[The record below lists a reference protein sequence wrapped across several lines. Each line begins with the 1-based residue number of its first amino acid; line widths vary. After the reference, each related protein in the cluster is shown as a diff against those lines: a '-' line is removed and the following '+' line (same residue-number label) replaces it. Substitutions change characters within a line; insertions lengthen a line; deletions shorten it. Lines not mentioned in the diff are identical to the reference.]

1 MQRFYRLFAALLA
14 IALIAV
20 VGLAIDEDAPPAAII
35 NDEGGPVVIT
45 GEVNYTYALFTD
57 GVSEPLIIL
66 EDQTGFV
73 LRDRSYLFP
82 PESQVLGQITSD
94 FYSSPFTYSISL
106 PIEPQAPLNDV
117 DQDAEEDAGV
127 MIFQVAYWSNTFGDG
142 FLQERDLYGGGWSGA
157 YSSAEVSS
165 QIETLG
171 EYIGGNLVIYAPAAG
186 QGFPSGF
193 GADGKLFTADD
204 PIVLVPQGYTVVNM
218 NSEPFTFDRSRN
230 AVIDLIEGEGA
241 EATDFSAMTY
251 TEAFDALIEK
261 FRTEYAFTEH
271 KGLDW
276 DAIYAEYRPLFEAAE
291 TAADPQSYARA
302 LQALSWAIPDGH
314 VQTNAINLLSEDF
327 LAQTDGDL
335 GIAFRETSDGR
346 VIVNFLRPTSP
357 ADEAG
362 IELGAEIIAI
372 NGQPIEDALNAAV
385 VWSRPFSTQHVL
397 RLQQLRYASRFEVG
411 VDVEVTYRNPDG
423 AEETV
428 TMTTVNDRTAFAF
441 SSFNVTVTGIELP
454 VEWELVGE
462 STMLVRITSFLD
474 DARLTLLLWERMI
487 RDVQALEVT
496 SIVIDMRNNGGGRG
510 FLSDQLA
517 AYFFQEP
524 LELGYVS
531 RYDLTLGEFYYDEE
545 RPSRFFLPPEDLR
558 FDGPV
563 AVIVGP
569 SCISA
574 CEFFSHRMTLQDRA
588 TIVGHYPSAG
598 AGGGVEFIFMPE
610 GLYMGMAIARALDAD
625 GNIILE
631 GVGVVPD
638 VLVPVNEDTL
648 GLTDATYYNDDP
660 LLDAAIAVVEEE
672 ASTSSNEEEEEMPS
686 LLPTDEVEIVDGGS
700 ISYDEEIAGSIEA
713 GQRIQYSFEVQGGA
727 DPISFFILG
736 DLDTVLR
743 VYDETGAQLFYEND
757 NFAGTENS
765 AFTSLSL
772 NQDLTILI
780 EVATAG
786 DTGSGEYTLIST
798 SGEWPIEVLVEDAG
812 TIAIGETSSGE
823 FVAGTRYSY
832 SLELDANSPIN
843 INLNAPDDLDTY
855 LRVYDADGE
864 LLAENDDISNQNHN
878 SRIEDFVLDE
888 AATVTIVVGTF
899 GDGSEGEYELVIQT
913 ASE

>member
-1 MQRFYRLFAALLA
+1 MQRLYKLLA
-14 IALIAV
+14 AFLTTALITII
-20 VGLAIDEDAPPAAII
+20 GLAIDEDAPPAPIV

-45 GEVNYTYALFTD
+45 GEVEYTYALFTD
-57 GVSEPLIIL
+57 GISEPLIIL

-73 LRDRSYLFP
+73 RRDRNYLFP

-117 DQDAEEDAGV
+117 DQDSEQDTGV
-127 MIFQVAYWSNTFGDG
+127 MVFQVAYWSNTFGDG

-157 YSSAEVSS
+157 YSSADVSS
-165 QIETLG
+165 QVETLG
-171 EYIGGNLVIYAPAAG
+171 EYIGGNIVIFAPVAG

-204 PIVLVPQGYTVVNM
+204 PIVVVPQGYTIVNM
-218 NSEPFTFDRSRN
+218 DSEPFTFDRSRN
-230 AVIDLIEGEGA
+230 AEIDLIEGEGS

-261 FRTEYAFTEH
+261 FRNEYAFTEY

-276 DAIYAEYRPLFEAAE
+276 DAIYAEYRPLFEEAE
-291 TAADPQSYARA
+291 AAADPQMYARG

-314 VQTNAINLLSEDF
+314 VQTNATNLLIDDF
-327 LAQTDGDL
+327 LTQTDGDI
-335 GIAFRETSDGR
+335 GVAFRQTTDGR

-362 IELGAEIIAI
+362 IQLGAEIIAI
-372 NGQPIEDALNAAV
+372 NGQPIEDVLDAAI
-385 VWSRPFSTQHVL
+385 VWSRPFSTEHVL

-411 VDVEVTYRNPDG
+411 VEVEVTYRNPDG
-423 AEETV
+423 EEETA

-441 SSFNVTVTGIELP
+441 SSFNVSVTGTELP

-474 DARLTLLLWERMI
+474 DSRLTLLLWERMI

-524 LELGYVS
+524 LELGYFS
-531 RYDLTLGEFYYDEE
+531 SYDRSLGEFYYDEE
-545 RPSRFFLPPEDLR
+545 NPSHFFLPPEELR

-569 SCISA
+569 SCFSA
-574 CEFFSHRMTLQDRA
+574 CEFFSNRMTTQDRA
-588 TIVGHYPSAG
+588 TIVGHYPSG
-598 AGGGVEFIFMPE
+598 GGGGGVEFILMPE
-610 GLYMGMAIARALDAD
+610 GLYIGMAIARALDMD
-625 GNIILE
+625 GNIIIE

-638 VLVPVNEDTL
+638 VVVPVNEDTL

-660 LLDAAIAVVEEE
+660 LLDAAIAVVEDEV
-672 ASTSSNEEEEEMPS
+672 ASSSTEEEEEEMPS

-700 ISYDEEIAGSIEA
+700 ISYDEEIAGTLEA
-713 GQRIQYSFEVQGGA
+713 GQRIQYTFEIRGGA
-727 DPISFFILG
+727 DAVSFFILG
-736 DLDTVLR
+736 DLDSVLR
-743 VYDETGAQLFYEND
+743 VYDETGATLFYEND

-765 AFTSLSL
+765 AFTSLEL
-772 NQDLTILI
+772 GQDLTIII
-780 EVATAG
+780 EVSEAG
-786 DTGSGEYTLIST
+786 DNAGGDYTLVST
-798 SGEWPIEVLVEDAG
+798 TGEWPIDVLVEEAG
-812 TIAIGETSSGE
+812 TIAIGETASGE

-832 SLELDANSPIN
+832 TLELDADSPIT
-843 INLNAPDDLDTY
+843 ISLNAPDDLDTY

-864 LLAENDDISNQNHN
+864 LLAENDDISSNNHN
-878 SRIEDFVLDE
+878 SRIEDFSTD
-888 AATVTIVVGTF
+888 AAGTVTIVVGTF
-899 GDGSEGEYELVIQT
+899 GDGSEGDYELVVE
-913 ASE
+913 SE